1 VADDQ
6 PVVLDDD
13 PVDDQLCRR
22 RVDAGPSAFSVQ
34 ESTSFIGFYITRIR
48 SFRAIKGL

>member
-34 ESTSFIGFYITRIR
+34 ESTSFIGFYIFCSKIR
-48 SFRAIKGL
+48 RCCSA